1 MAGHKHNGKQ
11 AKAFELYKQGFSRRE
26 IANKLGIA
34 IVTAGNHIQRAKK
47 KDKEKSAKELSG
59 PVLVIGDC
67 HAPTMH
73 ADYLPFLKQMYEKHK
88 CGRVVHIGDLVDW
101 NSISFHD
108 SEAFMPNPVDE
119 FKQAKEQVKT
129 LHSAFPVA
137 DLLIGNHDSL
147 PSRQASKLGLPE
159 EVLRDFGSL
168 WGLDGWTVHSR
179 YADLEIDG
187 VIYRHGDKGKGG
199 LMAAYKNCIAEF
211 KSVVQGHLHAQ
222 AGVVYHANG
231 GNCVFG
237 MQVGCGVDH
246 SHPAMNYGRV
256 YAAKPILG
264 CGIVYSSRLAFFEPM
279 FL

>member
-1 MAGHKHNGKQ
+1 MSK
-11 AKAFELYKQGFSRRE
+11 AK
-26 IANKLGIA
+26 
-34 IVTAGNHIQRAKK
+34 
-47 KDKEKSAKELSG
+47 
-59 PVLVIGDC
+59 PVLVIGDT

-73 ADYLPFLKQMYEKHK
+73 RNYIKFLKKIHQKHD

-108 SEAFMPNPVDE
+108 SEAFLPNPVDE
-119 FKQAKEQVKT
+119 FAQAKKQVKA
-129 LHSAFPVA
+129 LHKAFPRA

-159 EVLRDFGSL
+159 GVLRDFDRL
-168 WGLDGWTVHSR
+168 WELDGWTIHPR
-179 YADLEIDG
+179 YADLEIND
-187 VIYRHGDKGKGG
+187 VIYRHGDKGVGG
-199 LMAAYKNCIAEF
+199 LMAAYKNCKAEF

-231 GNCVFG
+231 SDCVFG

-246 SHPAMNYGRV
+246 RHPAMNYGRV
-256 YAAKPILG
+256 YAAKPVLG
-264 CGIVYSSRLAFFEPM
+264 CGVVYSSKLAHFEPM

>member
-1 MAGHKHNGKQ
+1 MSKQ
-11 AKAFELYKQGFSRRE
+11 NR
-26 IANKLGIA
+26 
-34 IVTAGNHIQRAKK
+34 
-47 KDKEKSAKELSG
+47 
-59 PVLVIGDC
+59 VLVIGDT

-73 ADYLPFLKQMYEKHK
+73 KDYVKFLKKIEKKHK
-88 CGRVVHIGDLVDW
+88 CNRVVHIGDLVDW

-119 FKQAKEQVKT
+119 FKQAQKQVKAI
-129 LHSAFPVA
+129 HKAFPKA

-147 PSRQASKLGLPE
+147 PSRQASKLGLPD
-159 EVLRDFGSL
+159 EVLRDFDRL
-168 WGLDGWTVHSR
+168 WQLYGWTVHQR
-179 YADLEIDG
+179 YADLEIDD

-199 LMAAYKNCIAEF
+199 IMAGYKNAIAEF

-222 AGVVYHANG
+222 AGIVYHANG
-231 GNCVFG
+231 GDCVFG

-246 SHPAMNYGRV
+246 KHPAMNYGRV

-264 CGIVYSSRLAFFEPM
+264 CGVVYSSKVAYFEPM

>member
-1 MAGHKHNGKQ
+1 MRKKQ
-11 AKAFELYKQGFSRRE
+11 K
-26 IANKLGIA
+26 
-34 IVTAGNHIQRAKK
+34 
-47 KDKEKSAKELSG
+47 

-67 HAPTMH
+67 HAPAMH
-73 ADYLPFLKQMYEKHK
+73 PKYIPFLKKIHKKHN
-88 CGRVVHIGDLVDW
+88 CGRVVHIGDIVDW
-101 NSISFHD
+101 AALSYHEK
-108 SEAFMPNPVDE
+108 EAFMPNPVDE
-119 FKQAKEQVKT
+119 FKEAQKQVKA
-129 LHSAFPVA
+129 LHKAFPKA

-147 PSRQASKLGLPE
+147 PSRKASNLGLPE
-159 EVLRDFGSL
+159 EVLRDFDRL
-168 WGLDGWTVHSR
+168 WQLDGWTIHPR
-179 YADLEIDG
+179 YADLEIDD

-231 GNCVFG
+231 GDCVFG

-264 CGIVYSSRLAFFEPM
+264 CGVVYSSKLAFFEPM

>member
-1 MAGHKHNGKQ
+1 MSK
-11 AKAFELYKQGFSRRE
+11 AK
-26 IANKLGIA
+26 
-34 IVTAGNHIQRAKK
+34 
-47 KDKEKSAKELSG
+47 
-59 PVLVIGDC
+59 PVLVIGDT

-73 ADYLPFLKQMYEKHK
+73 RNYIKFLKKIHKKHD

-119 FKQAKEQVKT
+119 FAQAKKQVKA
-129 LHSAFPVA
+129 LHKAFPRA

-159 EVLRDFGSL
+159 DVLRDFDRL
-168 WGLDGWTVHSR
+168 WELDGWTIHPR
-179 YADLEIDG
+179 YADLEIND
-187 VIYRHGDKGKGG
+187 VIYRHGDKGVGG
-199 LMAAYKNCIAEF
+199 LMAAYKNCKAEF

-231 GNCVFG
+231 SDCVFG

-246 SHPAMNYGRV
+246 RHPAMNYGRV
-256 YAAKPILG
+256 YAAKPVLG
-264 CGIVYSSRLAFFEPM
+264 CGVVYSSKLAHFEPM